1 MNDQTLMNNYLLILK
16 SNMEVYVHGTLES
29 SNQDIRNTICTC
41 MQDTLSS
48 QNNTFQL
55 MSEYG
60 YYEVD
65 NLPCKDIKKVIKKV
79 NNMI

>member
-1 MNDQTLMNNYLLILK
+1 MNDQVLMENYLLILK

-29 SNQDIRNTICTC
+29 SNQNVRNTISAC

-60 YYEVD
+60 YYQVE
-65 NLPCKDIKKVIKKV
+65 NIPCKDIKKSIKKLT
-79 NNMI
+79 NSN